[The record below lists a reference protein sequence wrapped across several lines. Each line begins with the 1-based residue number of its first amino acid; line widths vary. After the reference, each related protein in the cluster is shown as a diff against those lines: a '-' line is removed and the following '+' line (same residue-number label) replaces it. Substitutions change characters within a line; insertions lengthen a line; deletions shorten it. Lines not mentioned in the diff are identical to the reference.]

1 MNKLFIILLLLL
13 IIYYYLLIRNN
24 NKEYFTND
32 INNITYNDM
41 FKKYKLNN
49 IYNKKTNF
57 GDIIIAKIKNMGN
70 V

>member
-1 MNKLFIILLLLL
+1 MNKLFIILLLL

-24 NKEYFTND
+24 NKNILND

-49 IYNKKTNF
+49 IYNKK
-57 GDIIIAKIKNMGN
+57 KIW
-70 V
+70 